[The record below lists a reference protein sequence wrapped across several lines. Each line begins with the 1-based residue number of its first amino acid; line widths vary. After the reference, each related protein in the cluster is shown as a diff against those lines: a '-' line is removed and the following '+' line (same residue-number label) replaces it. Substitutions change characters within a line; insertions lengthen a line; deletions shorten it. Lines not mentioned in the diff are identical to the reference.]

1 MLGLCVEQGSPLQHW
16 AGAFGFGK
24 TTGIDI
30 AGESQGLLPTKA
42 WRQSYYHTAVDR
54 QWRPGDSVLLAIG
67 QGALLVTPLQLAVGY
82 AAIANGGYVVTP
94 HIGDDIEDDS
104 DGTHLIRDLTSNFPR
119 RKVALEPGLLTAIHT
134 GLEEATHDPLGTA
147 APVFSHFKIDVA
159 GKTGTAQRTGEP
171 DTAIFASYAPANDP
185 KLVVIVLI
193 SKGGHG
199 GSAAAPTALDF
210 YSRYF
215 GLTPPS
221 EATLQSFSD
230 KST

>member
-1 MLGLCVEQGSPLQHW
+1 MAQEFTPNEGVGIAADDAVAIQHAAVEQHLAETRIVHGGRDQPTATGFHRGLLQHVEQLDLL
-16 AGAFGFGK
+16 AGPGIGWEGFGK

-42 WRQSYYHTAVDR
+42 CRQSYYHTAVDR

-147 APVFSHFKIDVA
+147 APVLAHFKVDVA

-171 DTAIFASYAPANDP
+171 DTAIFAS
-185 KLVVIVLI
+185 
-193 SKGGHG
+193 
-199 GSAAAPTALDF
+199 
-210 YSRYF
+210 
-215 GLTPPS
+215 
-221 EATLQSFSD
+221 
-230 KST
+230 